1 MNQLSD
7 KKIKEA
13 LQRIQHRRKDSWL
26 QDMISEVERVDAE
39 LNNTTDP
46 DMNKVGANFTSMDKI
61 YKELD
66 EKLEDKKESGKSN
79 QQVYKEIYS
88 SFSKSF
94 QEHMKILTDHAKE
107 TIHDIQEEKI
117 EKK

>member
-1 MNQLSD
+1 MNKLSD
-7 KKIKEA
+7 KKIKDA
-13 LQRIQHRRKDSWL
+13 LQRIKHRRKDSWL
-26 QDMISEVERVDAE
+26 QDMLSEVEKVDAE
-39 LNNTTDP
+39 LNKMDKTDI
-46 DMNKVGANFTSMDKI
+46 NKVGANFESMDKI

-66 EKLEDKKESGKSN
+66 EKLDSEDGKNN

-107 TIHDIQEEKI
+107 KIHEIQED